1 MLGRRGPESTLDEVQ
16 AEGSRAV
23 IVDAW
28 PMIRIGLARVLGS
41 CGVRTVAEAPNANEA
56 LGYLRTGPVELLVIG
71 DHGGVTTDVV
81 RQAVG
86 IRESL
91 RVLVLLSG
99 VTPDDLRALLSAG
112 VSGVVS
118 RAVGPDEL
126 GDAVSRVLA
135 GERVVAPTLLPL
147 LFEGAPGAPA
157 GADATAGPVLTAKER
172 EVTRLLAGGASNAA
186 IADALFVSEATVK
199 THLSHIYAKL
209 GAKGRHEA
217 VARAVALGIVA

>member
-1 MLGRRGPESTLDEVQ
+1 MQ
-16 AEGSRAV
+16 ADGSRAV

-71 DHGGVTTDVV
+71 DHGGVTSDVV
-81 RQAVG
+81 RQAIG

-99 VTPDDLRALLSAG
+99 VTPDDLRALLGAG

-126 GDAVSRVLA
+126 GDAVGRVLG

-147 LFEGAPGAPA
+147 LFEGGQGMSADAGAPA
-157 GADATAGPVLTAKER
+157 TGPVLTAKER

-186 IADALFVSEATVK
+186 IAQALFVSEATVK

-209 GAKGRHEA
+209 GAKGRHDA
-217 VARAVALGIVA
+217 VARAVSLGIVA

>member
-1 MLGRRGPESTLDEVQ
+1 M
-16 AEGSRAV
+16 

-41 CGVRTVAEAPNANEA
+41 CGVRTVAEAPGASEA
-56 LGYLRTGPVELLVIG
+56 LGYLRTANVELLVIG
-71 DHGGVTTDVV
+71 DHSGVTTDVV
-81 RQAVG
+81 RQALGMSETV
-86 IRESL
+86 
-91 RVLVLLSG
+91 RVLVLLST
-99 VTPDDLRALLSAG
+99 VSPDELRALLAAG

-118 RAVGPDEL
+118 RGVGPDEL
-126 GDAVSRVLA
+126 GEAVSRVLS

-147 LFEGAPGAPA
+147 LFEGGPIADPEDEPA
-157 GADATAGPVLTAKER
+157 RGGPSAARPTLTAKER

-217 VARAVALGIVA
+217 VARAVSLGIVA